1 MSNNTPVNCLNIA
14 YAFKASIGSIN
25 GSWTEGNVSTIKK
38 ITLPDGRLIPY
49 VSGQSIKYQLRKY
62 WKEQGLVLSE
72 VKQAEKTKGV
82 NPTLGDPMQFI
93 DDDLLG
99 YMIASKTQNRRRTA
113 AVRISPAVGQF
124 EFKGDI
130 DMGTKSKE
138 LSGEDM
144 GEGGNIF
151 ETEISYNYYRV
162 NALVELDR
170 VGQFMKQELSD
181 KQDVKVED
189 AIKKERLKHL
199 LSGFRN
205 IWGGGKQ
212 SRILTDMSPKFVVF
226 TFQSV
231 KNPVLLETLKISE
244 QEAIHVDALIEVLD
258 DNKKIIESTF
268 IGIRQGVFSNYDEVI
283 EKLTQKGYSVRSI
296 DDAFTA
302 AASYVDG
309 L

>member
-1 MSNNTPVNCLNIA
+1 MSSNSAINCLNIA
-14 YAFKASIGSIN
+14 YVFKASIGSIN

-49 VSGQSIKYQLRKY
+49 VSGQSIKFQLRKF
-62 WKEQGLVLSE
+62 WKEQGLALSE
-72 VKQAEKTKGV
+72 VVQAEKTKGV
-82 NPTLGDPMQFI
+82 NPTLGDPMNFI
-93 DDDLLG
+93 DDDLMG
-99 YMIASKTQNRRRTA
+99 YMIASKNANRRRTA
-113 AVRISPAVGQF
+113 AVRISPAIGQF

-162 NALVELDR
+162 NALVEIDR
-170 VGQFMKQELSD
+170 IGRFLKQELSGKD
-181 KQDVKVED
+181 D
-189 AIKKERLKHL
+189 AHTSPEVRKERMKHL
-199 LSGFRN
+199 LNGFRN

-212 SRILTDMSPKFVVF
+212 SRLLTDMSPKFVVF

-231 KNPVLLETLKISE
+231 KNPILLETLNINE
-244 QEAIHVDALIEVLD
+244 QEKVHIDALVEVLE

-268 IGIRQGVFSNYDEVI
+268 IGVRQGVFNNYDEII

-302 AASYVDG
+302 AAAYIDG
-309 L
+309 I